1 MFGRH
6 LVERGVVSRDTVNA
20 AVLRQAKLRPPLG
33 EIALL
38 EDILTDEEVA
48 DVLEMQQSDSR
59 PFGEL
64 AVEAGFLSLADLGVL
79 LEAQSRGVPRLGE
92 ILVNMGAIDRRT
104 LEHELAVYGR
114 V

>member
-6 LVERGVVSRDTVNA
+6 LVERGLVSRDTVDA
-20 AVLRQAKLRPPLG
+20 AVMRQAKLRPPLG

-48 DVLEMQQSDSR
+48 DVLEMQRDPR

-64 AVEAGFLSLADLGVL
+64 AVEAGFLSVADLGVL
-79 LEAQSRGVPRLGE
+79 LEAQSHGVPRLGE
-92 ILVNMGAIDRRT
+92 ILVNMGAIDRGT
-104 LEHELAVYGR
+104 LERELRVYSR